1 MVIHFRVTAKGC
13 NVSLTPFEYGD
24 LIRQAV
30 VPGRMVLGLARLAQE
45 VEENQAVQVGRRW

>member
-1 MVIHFRVTAKGC
+1 MGIHFRVTAKGC